1 MGVHASNPTLIFA
14 MKMTVHAVMAV
25 ALVAAIAH
33 SLPHA
38 SMDAI
43 VPEPDF
49 YETAGVVKAQHL
61 PAPDAVLAE
70 VEFPK
75 GMGSN
80 PGAAAAELLA
90 TGSRSDM
97 HYPSHFGHK
106 SSSKSAG
113 SALGSETEL
122 LATGSGSET
131 ELLATGSGSAAPDCD
146 KCIHE
151 FATDG
156 GCDAWKK
163 QDWDAVHAAVPPG
176 CYPCGDEAAQHCG
189 VDSAMGFLEAMQTI
203 DNKN

>member
-80 PGAAAAELLA
+80 PGAAAAGLLA

-113 SALGSETEL
+113 SAL
-122 LATGSGSET
+122 AAET

-189 VDSAMGFLEAMQTI
+189 VDSAMGFLEAMQAI